1 MQQPTTADLLRRA
14 VDAMNGWRQARDD
27 YIVLRRTEGA
37 TLRQIASEC
46 DLSRTTVQAILR
58 QHDTA

>member
-14 VDAMNGWRQARDD
+14 VDAMRGWQQARDD
-27 YIVLRRTEGA
+27 YIVQRRTEGA

-46 DLSRTTVQAILR
+46 DLSPTTVQTILR
-58 QHDTA
+58 ERDVA